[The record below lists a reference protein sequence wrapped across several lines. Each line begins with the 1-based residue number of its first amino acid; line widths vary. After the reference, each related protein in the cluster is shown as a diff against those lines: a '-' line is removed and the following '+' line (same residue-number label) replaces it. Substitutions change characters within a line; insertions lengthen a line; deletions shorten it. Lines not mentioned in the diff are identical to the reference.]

1 MKIIGRRLR
10 DLRQNAK
17 LSQARVAAVVGS
29 RQSAVARYE
38 SGEAHVPAEML
49 VTLAD
54 YYDVSLDY
62 IFGRTDSPQGRLY
75 ENKPKVE
82 KAYPEMEKFIE
93 MCFDPGSPMNER
105 LKSTLVQ
112 MLSGSEADNGT
123 KR

>member
-1 MKIIGRRLR
+1 MKIIGQRLR
-10 DLRQNAK
+10 NLRQNAK

-29 RQSAVARYE
+29 RHSAVARYE

-49 VTLAD
+49 VILAD

-62 IFGRTDSPQGRLY
+62 IFGRTDNPQGRLY

-93 MCFDPGSPMNER
+93 MCFDPSSPMNER
-105 LKSTLVQ
+105 LKESLLR
-112 MLSGSEADNGT
+112 MMKEGAE
-123 KR
+123 

>member
-62 IFGRTDSPQGRLY
+62 IFGRTDNPQGRLY

-105 LKSTLVQ
+105 LKESLLR
-112 MLSGSEADNGT
+112 MMKEGAE
-123 KR
+123 

>member
-1 MKIIGRRLR
+1 MKIIGQRLR

-38 SGEAHVPAEML
+38 SGDAHVPAEML

-62 IFGRTDSPQGRLY
+62 IFGRTDNPQGKLY

-105 LKSTLVQ
+105 LKLTLVQ

>member
-1 MKIIGRRLR
+1 MKIIGQRLR
-10 DLRQNAK
+10 ELRQNAK
-17 LSQARVAAVVGS
+17 LSQSRIAAVVGS

-62 IFGRTDSPQGRLY
+62 IYGRTDQPQGRVY
-75 ENKPKVE
+75 EYKPKIE

-93 MCFDPGSPMNER
+93 MCFDPNSPMNRR
-105 LKSTLVQ
+105 LKESLLQ
-112 MLSGSEADNGT
+112 MIKEGVE
-123 KR
+123 